1 MSEAINREVDVAT
14 GNEGVVRGDVLLL
27 LFVAA
32 LSCFGLLMIQSAT
45 TLHADR
51 RYHDAYRFVIRQ
63 MAGMGVGL
71 GGVFVMLKMSI
82 ASLRRVAL
90 PVYLLTIV
98 LLALVMTPL
107 GHEVNGATRWI
118 RLGSINF
125 QPSEVAKLSLV
136 LALSHFLASNEG
148 RLKDLVGVAVP
159 ALGCMMVL
167 VFLVVLQRDLGTTVI
182 MLGIT
187 SALLFVAGLQ
197 LRYLVAGGVAG
208 AFGLAYLILSEA
220 YRRERMISFMNPFS
234 DIEGSGY
241 QVVQGWI
248 ALANGGVAGSGF
260 ATGVA
265 QRGFLPEAHTDFII
279 AVIGEEFGMLGW
291 ILTVLLIVGLV
302 WRCMVIAE
310 RSQDMFATLIA
321 AGVGVLFGC
330 QAIINVGVVA
340 GLLPAKGLV
349 LPFLSYGASA
359 AVVNMLA
366 VGLVYRISRE
376 TPRGAS

>member
-14 GNEGVVRGDVLLL
+14 DDDGVVRGDVLLL
-27 LFVAA
+27 LIVAV
-32 LSCFGLLMIQSAT
+32 LSCFGLLMIQSST
-45 TLHADR
+45 TLLADR
-51 RYHDAYRFVIRQ
+51 RFHDAYRFVIRQ

-71 GGVFVMLKMSI
+71 AGVFVMLNMSI
-82 ASLRRVAL
+82 ANLRRVAL

-98 LLALVMTPL
+98 LLALVMSPL

-159 ALGCMMVL
+159 ALGCMMML
-167 VFLVVLQRDLGTTVI
+167 VFWVVLQRDFGTTVI
-182 MLGIT
+182 LLGIT
-187 SALLFVAGLQ
+187 STLLFVAGLQ
-197 LRYLVAGGVAG
+197 IRYLVAGGAFAALGLVGLIVIEPFRMRRLASFLDPFADAQG
-208 AFGLAYLILSEA
+208 A
-220 YRRERMISFMNPFS
+220 
-234 DIEGSGY
+234 GY
-241 QVVQGWI
+241 QVVQGFI
-248 ALANGGVAGSGF
+248 ALANGGFAGSGF

-291 ILTVLLIVGLV
+291 LFTVLLIVGLV
-302 WRCMVIAE
+302 WRCMVVAE
-310 RSQDMFATLIA
+310 RSQDMFSTLVA
-321 AGVGVLFGC
+321 SGVGVLFGC

-340 GLLPAKGLV
+340 GALPAKGLV

-376 TPRGAS
+376 TPRGVS